1 MIIIQYPGSSHVRR
15 LARPERHVAYVSVSG
30 GGCEHVTQYITHR
43 HYLDL
48 TLIIQVILLVGGNQ
62 LSKLRNHVMVANEE
76 PNTVKTA
83 IETLARFIKVRI
95 PGALV
100 YTLDSLPRVTE
111 NSWFN
116 CRARIVNNHLTKAHA
131 DHFHVTFFDSLVVVS
146 RKGRKNRHDRLST
159 AKKFIDDGEK
169 VHLNHAGYAML
180 RRILEWL
187 MAQPRNQGQIL
198 TFEAEGIPIE
208 VQIKY

>member
-1 MIIIQYPGSSHVRR
+1 M
-15 LARPERHVAYVSVSG
+15 AYVSISG
-30 GGCEHVTQYITHR
+30 GGCEHVTHYITH
-43 HYLDL
+43 HHFLDL
-48 TLIIQVILLVGGNQ
+48 TLILQVILLVGGNQ
-62 LSKLRNHVMVANEE
+62 LSKLRNHVMVANED
-76 PNTVKTA
+76 PDTVKTA

-100 YTLDSLPRVTE
+100 YTLDLLPRITE

-116 CRARIVNNHLTKAHA
+116 CRARIVNNHLAKVHN
-131 DHFHVTFFDSLVVVS
+131 DHYHVAFFDSLVVVS

-159 AKKFIDDGEK
+159 AKEFIDEPEK
-169 VHLNHAGYAML
+169 VHFNHAGYGML

-187 MAQPRNQGQIL
+187 MDQPRNQGQFFA
-198 TFEAEGIPIE
+198 FEAEGIPIE